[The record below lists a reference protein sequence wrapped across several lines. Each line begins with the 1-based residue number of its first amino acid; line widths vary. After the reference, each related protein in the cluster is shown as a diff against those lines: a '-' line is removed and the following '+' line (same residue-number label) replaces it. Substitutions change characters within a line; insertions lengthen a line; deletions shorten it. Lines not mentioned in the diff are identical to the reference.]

1 MEITVSQENDK
12 VPVSVFH
19 IHGELTADTAAPFDA
34 EAKAAIEG
42 GTRNVLLDLTDVPYI
57 GSFGIRSINNLL
69 VALYE
74 ANGLTELDARSVLRT
89 GRKAAYLKLLNP
101 NSQVRNVLEASG
113 MDMLLEVHHQMKDAM
128 AAFS

>member
-1 MEITVSQENDK
+1 MER
-12 VPVSVFH
+12 
-19 IHGELTADTAAPFDA
+19 G
-34 EAKAAIEG
+34 
-42 GTRNVLLDLTDVPYI
+42 NVLLDLTDVPYI

-69 VALYE
+69 VALYV
-74 ANGLTELDARSVLRT
+74 ANGLTEVDARSVLRT

-113 MDMLLEVHHQMKDAM
+113 MDMLLEVHHHLKDAM